1 MKVTVFHCPLIGS
14 GTFPYPGVYVIWS
27 LIADD
32 SYCTIF
38 GPKTLKN
45 AQWHKVPYGTSQTRI
60 KWFLFFIFFTNII
73 SINQNKRRLWSIP
86 NALTVILK
94 AVTVETKWSIQAVLQ
109 LARPQ
114 VKSSQT
120 RNCCLFGTVN
130 LFISQCGGKQ
140 TTPVVQSSLICR
152 RWLRTGTTVKRW
164 ALTCFL
170 ASCSKL
176 FSRSTSE
183 RRLPV

>member
-1 MKVTVFHCPLIGS
+1 MSKVESDKVWLNQWTVMSSSLCAWQGNESHSVSLSFDWQRDLPISRCLC
-14 GTFPYPGVYVIWS
+14 Y
-27 LIADD
+27 LIAD
-32 SYCTIF
+32 CWWQLLHNIR
-38 GPKTLKN
+38 PEKTLKN

-73 SINQNKRRLWSIP
+73 SIDQNKRRLWSIP

-94 AVTVETKWSIQAVLQ
+94 AATVETKWSIQAVLQ

-140 TTPVVQSSLICR
+140 TTPVV
-152 RWLRTGTTVKRW
+152 
-164 ALTCFL
+164 
-170 ASCSKL
+170 
-176 FSRSTSE
+176 
-183 RRLPV
+183 